1 MIFHVE
7 DGEVEHDLL
16 SGLDLDD
23 PGAFPTVVV
32 IVRPAGR
39 VKNAAAGEVVSAAS

>member
-7 DGEVEHDLL
+7 DSEVEHDLL

-39 VKNAAAGEVVSAAS
+39 VKNAAAREVVAAAS